1 METSQLGPFFKKII
15 APTVVLVAVYGMIEV
30 RVGVDSSQKELHS
43 TSTSTV
49 SVEITPPTV
58 SSTVA
63 AHIALP
69 EEVRGFYW
77 TGYTAGSSRVESLLA
92 YASSSHLNTVVIDA
106 KMDGGEL
113 SFQPQDPGLKDVAP
127 RFAGIKDL
135 DGLLARL
142 KAQGMYR
149 IARVVVMQDGL
160 FGSLHPNILL
170 RYPNGGV
177 WRDNRRMTW
186 VDPAAPEVAEY
197 AVLLATELYARG
209 FDEIQFDYVRFPS
222 DGRLSSIKY
231 PVYDGK
237 LSKSDVMKAFFENT
251 GGVLRKKGIPVSFDV
266 FGLTYWN
273 DEGLGIGQRFSDVY
287 PNADA
292 VSPMV
297 YPSHYYSGFEGFANP
312 ALYPYEV
319 IKRTMDKGIE
329 TLQIQNPGIDPFIA
343 RKKSRPWIQDFHMGA
358 TYDSEKIL
366 AQIKAVRDAG
376 ATGWMLWNAR
386 NIYTPMVYGR

>member
-1 METSQLGPFFKKII
+1 MSSFFKKII
-15 APTVVLVAVYGMIEV
+15 APTVVLVAVYGMIQV
-30 RVGVDSSQKELHS
+30 RVGVDSSQRAPEGS
-43 TSTSTV
+43 ASSTV
-49 SVEITPPTV
+49 STDIAPPTV
-58 SSTVA
+58 SSTVV
-63 AHIALP
+63 AHVPLP

-77 TGYTAGSSRVESLLA
+77 TGYTAGSSRVTSLLA

-113 SFQPQDPGLKDVAP
+113 SFKPYDAALHDAAP
-127 RFAGIKDL
+127 KYPAIKDL
-135 DGLLARL
+135 DGLLLRL

-160 FGSLHPNILL
+160 FGSLHPKTLL
-170 RYPNGGV
+170 RYANGGV
-177 WRDNRRMTW
+177 WRDNRRMIW
-186 VDPAAPEVAEY
+186 VDPAALEVAEY

-222 DGRLSSIKY
+222 DGRLSLIKY

-251 GGVLRKKGIPVSFDV
+251 GGVLKKKGIPVSFDV

-297 YPSHYYSGFEGFANP
+297 YPSHYYRGFEGFVNP

-319 IKRTMDKGIE
+319 IKRTMDKGIQ
-329 TLQIQNPGIDPFIA
+329 TLQIQDPAIDPVIA
-343 RKKSRPWIQDFHMGA
+343 RKKSRPWIQDFNMGA
-358 TYDSEKIL
+358 TYDAAKIM
-366 AQIKAVRDAG
+366 AQIKAVRDTG
-376 ATGWMLWNAR
+376 GSGWMLWNAR
-386 NIYTPMVYGR
+386 NVYTPTVYGVEK